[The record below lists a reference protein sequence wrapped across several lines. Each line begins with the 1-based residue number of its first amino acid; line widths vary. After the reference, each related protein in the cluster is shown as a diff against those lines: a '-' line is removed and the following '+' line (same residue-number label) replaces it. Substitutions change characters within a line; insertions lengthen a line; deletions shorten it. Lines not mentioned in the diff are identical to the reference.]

1 VNDVVQE
8 SVERIGNENSISI
21 RNAHFLA
28 ARQTEGF
35 LDPLFAPTGSHEQF
49 HYNIEEFWG
58 PSDHEDAGDGSIGVA
73 AVLLND
79 FPDVF
84 LGTQDDRPELAGD
97 PTQMRR
103 GVAMVASSVY
113 ALASAS
119 SANAQALVHNSTT
132 KAEARLS
139 GDAARAF
146 AIVDAAK
153 PDALNAA
160 DQEARNIVRHA
171 YAREVASL
179 TSTKDVL
186 GSAAFQSVAEP
197 VISNWN
203 AQRERVL
210 TEIGQAAAA
219 VANHA
224 GVVNFKPVS
233 PGVDKNF
240 AAEIPARDSQ
250 IHGPVNFFRTEYG
263 RWWLIEKTGDERF
276 EQQVPL
282 SKYGH
287 YMLYE
292 ALNLVDGKRSV
303 AEIRDFISAEYEPV
317 SVQDVDQY
325 FRFLE
330 SVGVIHIK
338 TTEGNQR

>member
-1 VNDVVQE
+1 VQE
-8 SVERIGNENSISI
+8 FVERIGNENAISI

-28 ARQTEGF
+28 ARPTEGF
-35 LDPLFAPTGSHEQF
+35 LDPLFAPSGSREQF

-58 PSDHEDAGDGSIGVA
+58 PSDHEDAGEGSIGVA

-103 GVAMVASSVY
+103 GVALVASSVY

-119 SANAQALVHNSTT
+119 AANAQALVHNSIT
-132 KAEARLS
+132 KAEARLAQ
-139 GDAARAF
+139 DAARAF
-146 AIVDAAK
+146 AMVDAAK

-160 DQEARNIVRHA
+160 DQEARNVIHHA
-171 YAREVASL
+171 YAREVAAL
-179 TSTKDVL
+179 TSAKDVV
-186 GSAAFQSVAEP
+186 GNAAFQSLAEP
-197 VISNWN
+197 VISDWK
-203 AQRERVL
+203 AQQERVL
-210 TEIGQAAAA
+210 TQIDQAAAG
-219 VANHA
+219 VASHA
-224 GVVNFKPVS
+224 GVANFKPVPVS
-233 PGVDKNF
+233 LDKKF
-240 AAEIPARDSQ
+240 AAEIPVRDSQ
-250 IHGPVNFFRTEYG
+250 IRGPVNFFRTEYG
-263 RWWLIEKTGDERF
+263 RWWLIEKTGDEHF

-303 AEIRDFISAEYEPV
+303 ADIRDFISAEYEPV
-317 SVQDVDQY
+317 SVQEVDQY

-330 SVGVIHIK
+330 SVGVVHMK
-338 TTEGNQR
+338 TTGGNQR